1 MVGPSKQATK
11 QAYTHVCNPVT
22 LVWDSLRLTPI
33 IVPKDTHKTKSC
45 GSTVEYSNLA
55 KEEKGKVSISSNTW
69 QLYISHI
76 LTPPC
81 HSAHFT
87 NNHCS
92 LTKLVRCLRKAY
104 FSLRNKEWKT
114 SKCTKFQHCNSM
126 YWQAGWQN
134 LRYTPQDITKIEAIG
149 GDLFMLQGLYLRCAK
164 FTCTFTKSLQTILS
178 NRVTT

>member
-1 MVGPSKQATK
+1 MKFAVSGWSKQKTKQATK
-11 QAYTHVCNPVT
+11 QAYTYMCNPVM

-92 LTKLVRCLRKAY
+92 LTKLVHCLRKNERPPSAQN
-104 FSLRNKEWKT
+104 SSTAIVCIGKQVGKISDTPLKT
-114 SKCTKFQHCNSM
+114 
-126 YWQAGWQN
+126 
-134 LRYTPQDITKIEAIG
+134 
-149 GDLFMLQGLYLRCAK
+149 
-164 FTCTFTKSLQTILS
+164 
-178 NRVTT
+178 